1 MLQANSTPRSRISR
15 FRARV
20 LFLPHTPVPFLYLS
34 NVAAAIAIS
43 TTSQLRVSAR
53 SHEKWS
59 AYIVAK
65 YCRRAACKRVL
76 SRKVDLWSIG
86 RVGKY
91 YSAVKLS

>member
-1 MLQANSTPRSRISR
+1 MLQAKSATRSRTSVA
-15 FRARV
+15 FTCV
-20 LFLPHTPVPFLYLS
+20 FSLSLSLS

-43 TTSQLRVSAR
+43 TISQLRVFAR

-59 AYIVAK
+59 AYIAAK